1 MKPFGDRESDL
12 WSRLVTHSC
21 VNGGP
26 RFFISACYHLHM
38 ISFLEGTIEHL
49 GDKYAILNTG
59 GIGYKVI
66 VSPKVLLMLSNRKDK
81 VNPSAGSGQGQ
92 KVRLFVH
99 SQMNMREGTFDMY
112 GFDKKEDLDLFN
124 LLTTVSGIGPKGAQ
138 AILAAV
144 EPSHL
149 KAAIINEDAD
159 YLKKVSG
166 LGSKTASRLVLEL
179 KGKVDHIASL
189 TGVNLTEEGQATEA
203 LLSLGYNPTQAKEAL
218 KEAKGKTLQ
227 ERVRS
232 ALQILGKR

>member
-1 MKPFGDRESDL
+1 
-12 WSRLVTHSC
+12 
-21 VNGGP
+21 
-26 RFFISACYHLHM
+26 M
-38 ISFLEGTIEHL
+38 ISFLEGTIEHI

-66 VSPKVLLMLSNRKDK
+66 VSPKVLLMLSKNKAEVK
-81 VNPSAGSGQGQ
+81 A
-92 KVRLFVH
+92 KLFVH
-99 SQMNMREGTFDMY
+99 SQLNMREGTFDMY
-112 GFDKKEDLDLFN
+112 GFAKKEDLDLFH

-138 AILAAV
+138 TILSAV

-149 KAAIINEDAD
+149 KQAIVNEDAD

-166 LGSKTASRLVLEL
+166 LGAKTASRLVLEL

-189 TGVNLTEEGQATEA
+189 AGVNLSEEGQATEA

-218 KEAKGKTLQ
+218 KLAKGDTLQ
-227 ERVRS
+227 EKVRS